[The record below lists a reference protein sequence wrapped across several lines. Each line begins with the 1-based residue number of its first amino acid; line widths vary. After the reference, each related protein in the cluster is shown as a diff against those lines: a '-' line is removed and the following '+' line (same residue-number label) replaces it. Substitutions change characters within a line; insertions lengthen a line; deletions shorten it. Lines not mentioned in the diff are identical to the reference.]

1 MLGKPARIKALRRQ
15 GCLWGVV
22 LLARL
27 LGEVQFLA
35 TAFAQSPMPTA
46 RYRKMP
52 APQLT
57 AAIQT
62 SAPET
67 AEENALQWL
76 ERYNGALRQLPPL
89 PNLQYR
95 QQVRVEGSQT
105 FTATLDVLYRRD
117 GSWQAWVAEGDRI
130 RLLDSRQLQ
139 VVNQSDLL
147 KLYSVYVN
155 RPEALLPSVGFNLEA
170 PPSRYR
176 VLSSEVVDLAGSPAQ
191 HLRLEPIQEGQL
203 RELWLD
209 PESGLPR
216 QVLLFLSGV
225 WGQAYTLIGFTPVA
239 AEGGVS
245 YWLPDST
252 RINLGYGFWTLEGL
266 TRRVFRGSLSIQHDY
281 QEHRVLPEGTQP
293 RFVPSQPPLDDLPV
307 VAGLPDSTPSTELGD
322 VRALGVDEQGNRQF
336 SIGIGRRSSP
346 QSPLEDRIAAFN
358 LTRPAS
364 RNIRTQIDTLAFL
377 PLGPDPLP
385 IYLFQFDTGR
395 PLLPLQGLNS
405 PKLDPNE
412 VFGPKPP
419 ALKLFGD

>member
-1 MLGKPARIKALRRQ
+1 MG
-15 GCLWGVV
+15 LWKSLCGV
-22 LLARL
+22 LLL
-27 LGEVQFLA
+27 LGGLCPIPSGVS
-35 TAFAQSPMPTA
+35 AFAQSGQPVTNTQSSEPDSQA
-46 RYRKMP
+46 
-52 APQLT
+52 
-57 AAIQT
+57 
-62 SAPET
+62 
-67 AEENALQWL
+67 WL
-76 ERYNGALRQLPPL
+76 ERYNAALSQLPPL

-95 QQVRVEGSQT
+95 QQVRVQGSQT

-130 RLLDSRQLQ
+130 RLLDSRRLE

-147 KLYSVYVN
+147 GLYSVYVN

-170 PPSRYR
+170 LPSRYR
-176 VLSSEVVDLAGSPAQ
+176 VLSSETVDLAGSPAQ
-191 HLRLEPIQEGQL
+191 HLRLEPLQEGQL

-225 WGQAYTLIGFTPVA
+225 WGQAYALIGFTEVP
-239 AEGGVS
+239 AEGGER

-281 QEHRVLPEGTQP
+281 QDYRILPAGSQL
-293 RFVPSQPPLDDLPV
+293 RFVPSQPPVDNLPV
-307 VAGLPDSTPSTELGD
+307 VAGVDDRAPRIELGD
-322 VRALGVDEQGNRQF
+322 VQALGVDEQGNQQF
-336 SIGIGRRSSP
+336 SIGIGGRTSP
-346 QSPLEDRIAAFN
+346 ETRLEDRITAFN

-364 RNIRTQIDTLAFL
+364 RNVLTQIDTLAFL
-377 PLGPDPLP
+377 PLGSDRLP

-395 PLLPLQGLNS
+395 PLSPLQGVES
-405 PKLDPNE
+405 PRVDPNE
-412 VFGPKPP
+412 VFGPRPP

>member
-1 MLGKPARIKALRRQ
+1 MLPRQ
-15 GCLWGVV
+15 SKFKKWQWQGSLSSQGYRSLCGAML
-22 LLARL
+22 L
-27 LGEVQFLA
+27 LGMLVRMPSGLS
-35 TAFAQSPMPTA
+35 AFAQSAQPPVESSVPVSGTESL
-46 RYRKMP
+46 P
-52 APQLT
+52 DPQV
-57 AAIQT
+57 
-62 SAPET
+62 
-67 AEENALQWL
+67 WL
-76 ERYNGALRQLPPL
+76 ERYNAALGQLPPL

-130 RLLDSRQLQ
+130 RLLDSRQLE

-147 KLYSVYVN
+147 GLYSVYVN
-155 RPEALLPSVGFNLEA
+155 RPEALLPSVGLNLEA
-170 PPSRYR
+170 DPTRYR
-176 VLSSEVVDLAGSPAQ
+176 VLSSEVVDLAGSPAR

-225 WGQAYTLIGFTPVA
+225 WGQAYALIGFTAVP
-239 AEGGVS
+239 AEGGAS
-245 YWLPDST
+245 YWLPEST

-281 QEHRVLPEGTQP
+281 QDYQILPEGTQL
-293 RFVPSQPPLDDLPV
+293 RFLPSQPPVDDLPV
-307 VAGLPDSTPSTELGD
+307 VAGLADSTPQIQLGD
-322 VRALGVDEQGNRQF
+322 VQALGVDEQGNQQF
-336 SIGIGRRSSP
+336 SIGIGGRTSP
-346 QSPLEDRIAAFN
+346 ETLLEDRIAAFN

-364 RNIRTQIDTLAFL
+364 RNVLTQIDTLAFL
-377 PLGPDPLP
+377 PLGADQLP

-395 PLLPLQGLNS
+395 PLSPLQGVES
-405 PKLDPNE
+405 PRVDPNE

>member
-1 MLGKPARIKALRRQ
+1 MLRKPARMSKL
-15 GCLWGVV
+15 CPPWGLV
-22 LLARL
+22 LLWSL
-27 LGEVQFLA
+27 LGGAQLLP
-35 TAFAQSPMPTA
+35 TALAQSPRPIPTA
-46 RYRKMP
+46 
-52 APQLT
+52 
-57 AAIQT
+57 QT
-62 SAPET
+62 SDLGP
-67 AEENALQWL
+67 LQWL
-76 ERYNGALRQLPPL
+76 ERYNTALRQLPPL

-147 KLYSVYVN
+147 GLYSVYVN
-155 RPEALLPSVGFNLEA
+155 RPEALLPSVAFDLQA
-170 PPSRYR
+170 SPSQYR
-176 VLSSEVVDLAGSPAQ
+176 LLSSEQVDLVGSPAQ

-216 QVLLFLSGV
+216 QALLFLSGV
-225 WGQAYTLIGFTPVA
+225 WGQAYALIGFA
-239 AEGGVS
+239 AVPATEGIS

-266 TRRVFRGSLSIQHDY
+266 TRRVFRGSLAIQHDY
-281 QEHRVLPEGTQP
+281 QEYRILPEGTQL
-293 RFVPSQPPLDDLPV
+293 RFLPSQPPVDTLPV
-307 VAGLPDSTPSTELGD
+307 VAGLPDSTPALEVGD
-322 VRALGVDEQGNRQF
+322 VQALGVDEQGNQQF
-336 SIGIGRRSSP
+336 SISIGRRSTAESR
-346 QSPLEDRIAAFN
+346 LEDRIAAFN

-364 RNIRTQIDTLAFL
+364 RNALTQIDTLAFL
-377 PLGPDPLP
+377 PLGSDQLP

-395 PLLPLQGLNS
+395 PLSPLQGLNT
-405 PKLDPNE
+405 PRVDPNE
-412 VFGPKPP
+412 VFSPRQP